1 MNKLKFPIICLDA
14 GHGGQELGA
23 VGHLLDNNKLF
34 EKDINLHIVTE
45 LKSKLIKHGY
55 DVFLT
60 RSDDQ
65 TITLQ
70 QRVDISNFT
79 ECDIF
84 ISIHFNSS
92 LNKIL
97 TGTESYYHI
106 NNKHIDSSKNLCK
119 FITEF
124 ISKNINV
131 VNRGVNSCGN
141 NDGSG
146 GYMVLRENSNKIACL
161 IECLFLSNKS
171 DLSVIVNNHYQTML
185 VDSIYMG
192 ITHFVEKYW
201 N

>member
-1 MNKLKFPIICLDA
+1 MKSKFPIICLDA

-106 NNKHIDSSKNLCK
+106 NSKHIDSSKNLCN